1 MESSKVFIE
10 ESSIKVVNE
19 EEIKKKIIEDYLNYR
34 EISEAITK
42 GNSTINFI
50 FEEEQNM
57 NKYWEIQT
65 SNGTKEDGI
74 ILLKSSLGEIYI
86 NRDQKKGK
94 IQYLNMKEN
103 KENLVDE
110 EKLIEKELAEEMQE
124 SEQERN
130 EDIEELTVRIENM
143 DKNIRDLINLM
154 NKMITLLELKNKEDN
169 GRKNN
174 RRRYNEKNCYHC
186 EKIGHIRPNGPENRR
201 IM

>member
-1 MESSKVFIE
+1 MKQKTNKLYS
-10 ESSIKVVNE
+10 
-19 EEIKKKIIEDYLNYR
+19 YLV
-34 EISEAITK
+34 AIPEHRLD
-42 GNSTINFI
+42 I
-50 FEEEQNM
+50 
-57 NKYWEIQT
+57 
-65 SNGTKEDGI
+65 
-74 ILLKSSLGEIYI
+74 
-86 NRDQKKGK
+86 
-94 IQYLNMKEN
+94 EN
-103 KENLVDE
+103 KEDLVDE

-186 EKIGHIRPNGPENRR
+186 EKIGHIRPNCPENRR
-201 IM
+201 II

>member
-42 GNSTINFI
+42 GNTTINFI

-57 NKYWEIQT
+57 NKYWKIQS
-65 SNGTKEDGI
+65 SNGTKENGI

-110 EKLIEKELAEEMQE
+110 EKLIGKELAEEMQE

-130 EDIEELTVRIENM
+130 EDIEELTV
-143 DKNIRDLINLM
+143 
-154 NKMITLLELKNKEDN
+154 
-169 GRKNN
+169 
-174 RRRYNEKNCYHC
+174 
-186 EKIGHIRPNGPENRR
+186 
-201 IM
+201 

>member
-10 ESSIKVVNE
+10 ESSIKVVNK

-42 GNSTINFI
+42 GNTTINFI

-57 NKYWEIQT
+57 NKYWEIQS
-65 SNGTKEDGI
+65 SNGTKENGI

-86 NRDQKKGK
+86 IRDRKKGK

-103 KENLVDE
+103 KEDLVDE

-130 EDIEELTVRIENM
+130 EKRS
-143 DKNIRDLINLM
+143 
-154 NKMITLLELKNKEDN
+154 
-169 GRKNN
+169 
-174 RRRYNEKNCYHC
+174 CYHC
-186 EKIGHIRPNGPENRR
+186 GKEGHVRPFCPELRR
-201 IM
+201 N

>member
-10 ESSIKVVNE
+10 ESSIKVVNK

-34 EISEAITK
+34 KISEAITM
-42 GNSTINFI
+42 GNTTINFI

-57 NKYWEIQT
+57 NKHWEIQS
-65 SNGTKEDGI
+65 SNGTKENGI

-86 NRDQKKGK
+86 NRDRKKGK

-110 EKLIEKELAEEMQE
+110 EKLIEKELAEVMQE

-130 EDIEELTVRIENM
+130 EDIEELTV
-143 DKNIRDLINLM
+143 
-154 NKMITLLELKNKEDN
+154 
-169 GRKNN
+169 
-174 RRRYNEKNCYHC
+174 
-186 EKIGHIRPNGPENRR
+186 
-201 IM
+201 

>member
-1 MESSKVFIE
+1 MESSKVFIK

-42 GNSTINFI
+42 GNTTINFI

-65 SNGTKEDGI
+65 SIGTKEDGI
-74 ILLKSSLGEIYI
+74 ILLKSSLGEFYV
-86 NRDQKKGK
+86 NRDRKKGK

-110 EKLIEKELAEEMQE
+110 EKLIGKELAEEMQE

-130 EDIEELTVRIENM
+130 EDIEELTV
-143 DKNIRDLINLM
+143 
-154 NKMITLLELKNKEDN
+154 
-169 GRKNN
+169 
-174 RRRYNEKNCYHC
+174 
-186 EKIGHIRPNGPENRR
+186 
-201 IM
+201 

>member
-1 MESSKVFIE
+1 MESSKIFIE

-42 GNSTINFI
+42 GNTTINFI

-57 NKYWEIQT
+57 NKYWKIQS
-65 SNGTKEDGI
+65 SNGTKENGI

-110 EKLIEKELAEEMQE
+110 EKLIEKELAEVMQE

-130 EDIEELTVRIENM
+130 EDIEELTV
-143 DKNIRDLINLM
+143 
-154 NKMITLLELKNKEDN
+154 
-169 GRKNN
+169 
-174 RRRYNEKNCYHC
+174 
-186 EKIGHIRPNGPENRR
+186 
-201 IM
+201 